1 MTKKKRNLYIIVAI
15 LATSSLLFRLI
26 SDVGLEQTSLI
37 FVGIPTFITLLLIK
51 YVKTPKSAYQIA
63 FYTITL
69 FFLFSS
75 ILLGEG
81 LVCIIFMAPIFYG
94 VAALIIFIVSLIK
107 KSNKNKKLYSFIII
121 PVFLLTAQINEI
133 GAVSE
138 VHTID
143 TTIQFQENYSI
154 TEINKQPNFLTHLP
168 NFFKMGFPKPISI
181 EGSGIEIGDSRK
193 INFESSTKGIGTLH
207 IKIIDKTINS
217 LTFKV
222 IENSTHLNHW
232 MTFKEFSVKIN
243 NDNSIIWSSK
253 FTCDLGPKWYF
264 EPLEKY
270 AVNMMNQHLINSFF
284 N

>member
-1 MTKKKRNLYIIVAI
+1 MTKNKRNLYILVAI
-15 LATSSLLFRLI
+15 LAITSLLFRLLN
-26 SDVGLEQTSLI
+26 DFGMAQTSLL

-51 YVKTPKSAYQIA
+51 YVKTPKSAYQVT

-69 FFLFSS
+69 FLLLCS

-94 VAALIIFIVSLIK
+94 IAALIIFIISLI
-107 KSNKNKKLYSFIII
+107 KSNKNKKLHSFIII

-133 GAVSE
+133 GSISD

-143 TTIQFQENYSI
+143 TTIQFQENHSI

-168 NFFKMGFPKPISI
+168 NFFKIGFPKPISI
-181 EGSGIEIGDSRK
+181 EGSGIEIDDYRK

-207 IKIIDKTINS
+207 IKIIHKTINS